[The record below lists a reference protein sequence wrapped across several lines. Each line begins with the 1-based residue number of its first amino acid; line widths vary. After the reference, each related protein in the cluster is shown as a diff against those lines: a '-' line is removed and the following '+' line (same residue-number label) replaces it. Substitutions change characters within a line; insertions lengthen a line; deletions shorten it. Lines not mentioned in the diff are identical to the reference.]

1 MNKQPKQIPNPNK
14 IGRPQGSKNKRTL
27 VREALQEIYPDGEAG
42 FWLSI
47 ATMAKRGD
55 MQAATMLADRLYPKL
70 KPQSPT
76 VVLTEPLEGSP
87 ANMARQLI
95 QLAGNGE
102 LSTSQTQELLSALAD
117 VVRIIEASELEARLL
132 NLEKSL
138 MEQKQ

>member
-76 VVLTEPLEGSP
+76 VVLTEPLQGTP
-87 ANMARQLI
+87 ADMARKLM

-102 LSTSQTQELLSALAD
+102 LAASQAQELLSALAD
-117 VVRIIEASELEARLL
+117 VVRIVEASELEQRLKK
-132 NLEKSL
+132 LEQTLFSP
-138 MEQKQ
+138 